1 MNQTVE
7 SKTFRTARMPRAARH
22 TARRRR
28 FGGSGVMALGVLCLA
43 AGVVV
48 ACLGVADLSS
58 RAVPVGSAPAS
69 PVTDSSRTPDR
80 LQRIDTVRV
89 GQRVIAGNPQM
100 DAADVEQI
108 APVDPATWRKI
119 TLRMSKPAGG
129 RVDIVLLRPQV
140 WLDFQDAARGET
152 IRLDLAEL
160 GAAGPAEVL
169 ALEPCPAIEPGPGR
183 VVTGTFAHSA
193 ANVVDLRI
201 RGASAPIGTTANHPF
216 WSEDRQAFIPAGQL
230 RPGETLRTR
239 SGVSQVV
246 SITPRAGPE
255 RVYNLE
261 VHAEHTYHVALAGV
275 LVHNACA
282 TRLRNSMTGAGMY
295 GDAGTVPHHIVQ
307 HSGKGADE
315 ARRILRKHHIDLDSH
330 WNGVFLPA
338 NSKVSA
344 ARGVVHHQK
353 GAALTAAWYI
363 DQVNDRLRAADIS
376 GGRTRVLAELQ
387 SIRRDLLD
395 GSFPGARWN
404 YFGGGTPR

>member
-1 MNQTVE
+1 MNETIE
-7 SKTFRTARMPRAARH
+7 SKAPGTAGVARAARH
-22 TARRRR
+22 AARRSR

-58 RAVPVGSAPAS
+58 RATPAAAN

-89 GQRVIAGNPQM
+89 GQRVIAGNPQV
-100 DAADVEQI
+100 DADDVEQI
-108 APVDPATWRKI
+108 EPVDPATWRKI

-140 WLDFQDAARGET
+140 WLDVQGAARGQT

-160 GAAGPAEVL
+160 GAAGPGEVL
-169 ALEPCPAIEPGPGR
+169 AVEPCPAIEPGPGR

-216 WSEDRQAFIPAGQL
+216 WSEDRRAFIPAGQL
-230 RPGETLRTR
+230 RPGETLRTL
-239 SGVSQVV
+239 SSLSHVV

-275 LVHNACA
+275 LVHNACNIDLELDSLGRTQSA
-282 TRLRNSMTGAGMY
+282 SARIRRADIGTGTGTTKAAREYVRSIGNESD
-295 GDAGTVPHHIVQ
+295 DAGHLIARLLAGRG
-307 HSGKGADE
+307 GKTAG
-315 ARRILRKHHIDLDSH
+315 
-330 WNGVFLPA
+330 NVFPQNPLI
-338 NSKVSA
+338 N
-344 ARGVVHHQK
+344 
-353 GAALTAAWYI
+353 
-363 DQVNDRLRAADIS
+363 
-376 GGRTRVLAELQ
+376 
-387 SIRRDLLD
+387 RRDFRMYERLVANEILAGKDVFVKVTLKYAGTSTRPYEVVYDVTVD
-395 GSFPGARWN
+395 GVEWLPKFFAN
-404 YFGGGTPR
+404 